1 MVSSLLM
8 ERQHNPRKEIIKSR
22 CKFTCGQAN
31 LSEHVFSMRQIVL
44 EVKRLAGAFLP
55 KSNLVTDK
63 APYFKE
69 GHDVKLAKQ
78 KCRSICYSKLEKAT
92 KLAHTFFGTQC
103 ESRAIETESQ
113 VRILTSGKALN

>member
-22 CKFTCGQAN
+22 CKFTCGRAN

-78 KCRSICYSKLEKAT
+78 KCRSICYSKLRKGHETA
-92 KLAHTFFGTQC
+92 AHLFRNT
-103 ESRAIETESQ
+103 
-113 VRILTSGKALN
+113 VRVKGDRNRISSSNSDQW